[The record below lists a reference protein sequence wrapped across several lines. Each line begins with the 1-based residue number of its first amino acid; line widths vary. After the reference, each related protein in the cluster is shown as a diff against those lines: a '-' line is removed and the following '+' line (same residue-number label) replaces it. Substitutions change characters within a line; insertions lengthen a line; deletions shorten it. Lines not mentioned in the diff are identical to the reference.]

1 MNKMLAFTLVAMSL
15 WGCTGATLAQ
25 PSCGNGV
32 EAVKV
37 DAGGYWVY
45 KCPENGNAI
54 KSKSGKTTVTARAGI
69 DTENDPNK
77 GWYSA
82 PTVGFYRFMHKDTWH
97 ANDFNKD
104 GYTDFLYIGGMKYE
118 TTEEEKKR
126 YQRTG
131 HLCESKACPGPKQ
144 MPELWLGSE
153 SGPLKR
159 SALII
164 DNREDP
170 GLSLGKGAQVAD
182 YNNDG
187 ILDFFINDHG
197 TGGDDGWPDSYYLS
211 QPNGTWL
218 ESSDTHLS
226 HSNFMG
232 FSHGGANGDI
242 DGDGDMDVV
251 VTFTGPTSH
260 GQSHRLMCWMN
271 DGAGFLKKR
280 GCGGHFAFGIE
291 LGDLDGDG
299 DLDLFT
305 GGLEKSECK
314 HCMITGI
321 IWNDGRGNFS
331 KHNTT
336 HLPQHGE
343 VYFNVPEVSM
353 GDIDGD
359 GDLDLVLSR
368 AGYLYGGTAVSVIEN
383 LGNKKFKS
391 HGIIEVLPAPEGYVA
406 SSEANPWNNHIISI
420 KFRDLDDDGDM
431 DVFLHAHRPRTNGSV
446 LLNNGDISNL
456 ELLMPHQTKHLISKK
471 D

>member
-1 MNKMLAFTLVAMSL
+1 MKLKTLLLTILISTSL
-15 WGCTGATLAQ
+15 IGTAQ
-25 PSCGNGV
+25 ALTFVNSNSNSSKSTQST
-32 EAVKV
+32 KV
-37 DAGGYWVY
+37 DVA
-45 KCPENGNAI
+45 
-54 KSKSGKTTVTARAGI
+54 KSGI
-69 DTENDPNK
+69 SIENDPNK
-77 GWYSA
+77 DWYSA
-82 PTVGFYRFMHKDTWH
+82 PVAGFREFMHKEEWRT
-97 ANDFNKD
+97 NDFNND
-104 GYTDFLYIGGMKYE
+104 GYADFLYIGGMKYE
-118 TTEEEKKR
+118 TRAEERER
-126 YQRTG
+126 YERTG
-131 HLCESKACPGPKQ
+131 HLCGGGHCLGPKQ
-144 MPELWLGSE
+144 MPELWLGTE
-153 SGPLKR
+153 SGRLVR
-159 SALII
+159 SGGVFLDELLI

-187 ILDFFINDHG
+187 VLDFYINDHG

-226 HSNFMG
+226 HSNFMS
-232 FSHGGANGDI
+232 FSHGGTTGDI

-251 VTFTGPTSH
+251 ITYTGPKSH
-260 GQSHRLMCWMN
+260 NQPHRLMCWMN
-271 DGAGFLKKR
+271 DGKGFLKKR
-280 GCGGHFAFGIE
+280 GCGGHFAFAIE
-291 LGDLDGDG
+291 LGDMDGDG

-343 VYFNVPEVSM
+343 VYFNIPEASM
-353 GDIDGD
+353 SDLDGD
-359 GDLDLVLSR
+359 GDLDIVLSR
-368 AGYLYGGTAVSVIEN
+368 AGHLYGGTAVSIIEN
-383 LGNKKFKS
+383 LGSRKFKS

-406 SSEANPWNNHIISI
+406 SSEANPWNNFIISI
-420 KFRDLDDDGDM
+420 KFRDLDEDGDM
-431 DVFLHAHRPRTNGSV
+431 DVFLHAHRPLTNGTV
-446 LLNNGDISNL
+446 LLNNGGDLSNF